1 MSKLNE
7 TQLTVFSTAAQH
19 DDGSAGL
26 PDHHSDS
33 ATDAGPDKARKA
45 EVAMPAPRAVA
56 SKRKSAPDT
65 IGARAAQ
72 RQTRSKAKG
81 KSGQQGESQLNS
93 KQAKVLAM
101 LRRPAGA
108 TIAAIM
114 KATGWQQHSV
124 QRFFAGVVRKKL
136 RLNLG
141 SVKANGDR
149 VYRIN
154 DRTPSSA
161 PTKKKGKGA

>member
-45 EVAMPAPRAVA
+45 EAAKAHRAVA
-56 SKRKSAPDT
+56 SNRKPNLDT
-65 IGARAAQ
+65 IVARAAK
-72 RQTRSKAKG
+72 RQTPSKPRA
-81 KSGQQGESQLNS
+81 KSGQRGESHPNS

-101 LRRPAGA
+101 LRRPAGT

-114 KATGWQQHSV
+114 KTTGWQQHSV
-124 QRFFAGVVRKKL
+124 RGFLAGVVRKKL
-136 RLNLG
+136 RLDLNSEKVQDDRIYRL
-141 SVKANGDR
+141 KAPF
-149 VYRIN
+149 VC
-154 DRTPSSA
+154 A
-161 PTKKKGKGA
+161 H